1 MPTLM
6 PPLLPDAPPLAV
18 RADCGLE
25 ALPGA
30 DPDPGL
36 DPSPSARTLAAL
48 LDRCQAF
55 SPEYG
60 GGLSTHLPM
69 ALQAL
74 QGLGAPPARLH
85 ALFDAIAP
93 RLPLR
98 PVAAGRRQDGPQD
111 GAQDFPQDSPQDGP
125 QDSPQD
131 GPQDGPQDHPQG
143 HPQAPPQGRPPN
155 TPPGPA
161 MPALARPDDWP
172 ALLGRINAFEPL
184 RQALA
189 HLAARDGLAATLASA
204 LPLLMPG
211 VAAVALHGLIRS
223 AHGVAA
229 GHADELVSGLAYW
242 AARHAPLVAP
252 APASASAS
260 VSVSAAATPP
270 PHTLSLAAWLAG
282 LQALPMPVGA
292 ASNRIHQRMQA
303 HAGVAGFAAVAGAL
317 ALDDRTLDALARHAA
332 GLYAASGN
340 FTVLHLVTG
349 CQAMRVLLPW
359 LADAP
364 GALRPFTIA
373 AAAALRA
380 SGLRQIDRADPP
392 GDPLASLATSPAGK
406 QAENQ
411 AENQAAGPT
420 AVPAQNLADNPTTSP
435 AGNPATS
442 RGASPT
448 DAPPAAPLP
457 WAEAVRRAIASDD
470 EHVIKLVQ
478 ACRCHHAATGAA
490 VFQAAACRAV
500 QNGLPTTP
508 PTTPPATPPTTSPTT
523 PPTKP
528 PLTPP

>member
-98 PVAAGRRQDGPQD
+98 PVAAGRG
-111 GAQDFPQDSPQDGP
+111 QDSPQDGP
-125 QDSPQD
+125 QDSSQDDLQD
-131 GPQDGPQDHPQG
+131 GLQDGLQDSPQNHPQG

-211 VAAVALHGLIRS
+211 VAAAALHGLIRS

-252 APASASAS
+252 APAPASASAS
-260 VSVSAAATPP
+260 ASAAATPP

-317 ALDDRTLDALARHAA
+317 ALDGRTLDALARHAA

-380 SGLRQIDRADPP
+380 SGLRQIDRAGPP
-392 GDPLASLATSPAGK
+392 WDPLASLATSLAGK
-406 QAENQ
+406 QAENLAKNRAETQANNQ
-411 AENQAAGPT
+411 AENPT
-420 AVPAQNLADNPTTSP
+420 TSPATSP

-500 QNGLPTTP
+500 QNSLPAPP
-508 PTTPPATPPTTSPTT
+508 PTTPPTT